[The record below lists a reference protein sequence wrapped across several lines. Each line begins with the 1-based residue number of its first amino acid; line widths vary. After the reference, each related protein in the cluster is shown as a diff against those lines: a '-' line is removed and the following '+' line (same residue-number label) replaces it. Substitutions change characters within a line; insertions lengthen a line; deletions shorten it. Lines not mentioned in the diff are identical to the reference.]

1 MKKNTTTNIY
11 CKFTEDLDKRL
22 LNSFS
27 KDDFTK
33 SMYKSYLWA
42 GDVENCL
49 KGKDNIIAFR
59 APGATRGHLKVEKIN
74 SELIIR
80 EIVFYESTCFS
91 HNIGCYKES
100 VKELIPL
107 YIGKVLE
114 L

>member
-1 MKKNTTTNIY
+1 MKKNTADNIY
-11 CKFTEDLDKRL
+11 CKFTEDLDKHL
-22 LNSFS
+22 LNCFS
-27 KDDFTK
+27 KDNFTK

-49 KGKDNIIAFR
+49 KEKDEFIAFR

-74 SELIIR
+74 NDLIIR

-91 HNIGCYKES
+91 NNIGCYKES